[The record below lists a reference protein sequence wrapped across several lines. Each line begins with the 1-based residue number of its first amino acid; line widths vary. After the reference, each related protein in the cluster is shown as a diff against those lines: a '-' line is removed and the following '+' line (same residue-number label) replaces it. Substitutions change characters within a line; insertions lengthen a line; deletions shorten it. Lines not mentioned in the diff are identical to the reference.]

1 MELCILPASAN
12 YQAIL
17 RNAPGSDARNVNGE
31 AMSEKIRASGFKRA
45 ATLAEV
51 ASIAQVSEITVSR
64 IIRNKGPIAEKT
76 RERVLAAVQQ
86 VGYVPNRIAGSL
98 ASAGSNLMGVI
109 LPSLSNIVFPEVLRG
124 VHDALGASGY
134 RPVVG
139 VTDYDIDAE
148 ETLVQSLLA
157 WKPAAMIIAGF
168 DHTASTRRM
177 LANTG
182 IRVAELMDIDSPAI
196 DIAIGLSHRQAGYDS
211 GKYLIGRGYR
221 RFGYVG
227 HDWTRDR
234 RARLRYDGFCKAL
247 SEAGLALVGEANVD
261 GPSSTLAGRDKL
273 AELLV
278 RKRRLDAV
286 LFSNDDM
293 AIGGVFHCLSA
304 GIALKERLAIFGF
317 NGLEIGQ
324 ALPMP
329 LSTVRSNRYL
339 IGRLAVEKILESPE
353 RSKTP
358 ITIDTGYEF
367 VVGATA

>member
-1 MELCILPASAN
+1 
-12 YQAIL
+12 
-17 RNAPGSDARNVNGE
+17 
-31 AMSEKIRASGFKRA
+31 MSERIRATGAKRA
-45 ATLAEV
+45 VTLAEV
-51 ASIAQVSEITVSR
+51 ASLAQVSEITVSR
-64 IIRNKGPIAEKT
+64 IIRNKGPVAEKT
-76 RERVLAAVQQ
+76 RERVLAAVRE
-86 VGYVPNRIAGSL
+86 VGYVPNRVAGAL
-98 ASAGSNLMGVI
+98 ASAGSNLIGVI

-124 VHDALGASGY
+124 VHDALSASGY

-168 DHTASTRRM
+168 DHTAETRRM

-196 DIAIGLSHRQAGYDS
+196 DIAVGLSHRQAGYDS
-211 GKYLIGRGYR
+211 GKYLIARGYR

-247 SEAGLALVGEANVD
+247 SEAGLALVGQASVE
-261 GPSSTLAGRDKL
+261 GPSSTLAGREKL
-273 AELLV
+273 AELLG

-293 AIGGVFHCLSA
+293 AVGGVFHCLSA
-304 GIALKERLAIFGF
+304 GIAIKSKLAIFGF
-317 NGLEIGQ
+317 NGLDIGE
-324 ALPMP
+324 ALPTP
-329 LSTVRSNRYL
+329 LSTIRSNRYL
-339 IGRLAVEKILESPE
+339 IGRLAVERILESPD
-353 RSKTP
+353 RGKIP
-358 ITIDTGYEF
+358 ITIDTGYEIIE
-367 VVGATA
+367 GATA